1 MSSDLLRR
9 VEEVFAEALA
19 QPRDR
24 RTVWLQTRCAGD
36 ADLLR
41 EVSSLLESHEDE
53 DEAFLDPKELQNQV
67 RPFELPTLERKS
79 RLGDYTILD
88 VLGVG
93 GMGVVYLAQQLRPKR
108 TVALKVLSA
117 IMVTPSL
124 VKRFE
129 HEAEILGRLQHPG
142 IAQIYEAGVAGTADG
157 RRAQPFIAMELVD
170 GPPMTKFAA
179 EKNLDPRERVRLMI
193 KICDAVHHAH
203 QRGVIHRDLKPANI
217 LVDPTGQPKV
227 LDFGVARAADTDLER
242 TAQRTAHRTGEGQ
255 LVGTLSYMSPEQVSG
270 DPDLI
275 DIRTDVYSLGVLLFE
290 LISGKLPVDI
300 KGRSIPD
307 AVRAIA
313 EHDRTRLSAVPGDVR
328 GDLEVVA
335 AKALEKDKARRYQ
348 SAAQLGEDLR
358 RWLEGQPISAKQ
370 DSALYVLLTQA
381 RRHRKV
387 VWTAAVALM
396 AIVGFAFFAAIQ
408 ANLQAK
414 ARQAAEIAL
423 TESEVQRKRADYAIS
438 QYRRELSSSTI
449 ERGRLLAAGGNLRA
463 GEELVWNEFLREPKN
478 RQAHWALRD
487 AYSRQPCLVTKT
499 LHSQLIRSVAA
510 PADADLFFS
519 TSYDGD
525 LAVWTSPD
533 LHEVARVRAHESKVM
548 NVRVSDDAKTIV
560 TSSED
565 GQIKL
570 WKGPSPV
577 FVRMLAA
584 KAGVVYG
591 LSISAD
597 GRTVAWIFN
606 NIVEVEDVASGAAL
620 FRMQMRAFTGQTLVL
635 APDRPIV
642 AIGSVQGG
650 VRVFNY
656 VTGEEL
662 FDLPKHTSAVNDI
675 KFSRDG
681 ALLATTSNDRTAKLF
696 DAREGREIATLSP
709 SNGNLG
715 WLSFNADGSLLATAG
730 WWRVDLWD
738 TRSGQRVMTD
748 NGRVELATAMTFDA
762 TGKYI
767 LAVPGE
773 GIGRVWEVG
782 APGYTLDVPA
792 HAAGVRGMV
801 VSQDRTRVYT
811 AAADG
816 EVSCWDART
825 WTRVWKSKVAN
836 PAQPR
841 AIDVAPNDSVV
852 AVAGSVGASF
862 LDANSGS
869 LIGTIDDIRSQINS
883 VVLSSTGNIAYYGG
897 WEWGVR
903 VWDVRRG
910 RTVGWLPTALGET
923 VGLTANRER
932 TRLVASSRTRT
943 VQIWDLRTHELLRET
958 TEPERL
964 PWRAVLSPDEKL
976 VAAGTWQQ
984 TIEIYDAK
992 TMQRTLSVP
1001 GSSMLVQMVSFD
1013 PTSSVI
1019 ATASA
1024 GGEVRVVDAANGLT
1038 LAVLARG
1045 PLQANCVEFL
1055 NERLLMAGFENGDI
1069 RVWDLDYYDRHIAGN
1084 LAARLE
1090 LGSRAARSE
1099 NAEQQAPL
1107 GGDPSMAQ
1115 VEVGPETREWAG
1127 RWSREIMQRP
1137 WPVLPASAPVESR
1150 VTTNQPAAAPR

>member
-1 MSSDLLRR
+1 MNADLLRR

-19 QPRDR
+19 QPRDS
-24 RTVWLQTRCAGD
+24 RTLWLESRCAGD
-36 ADLLR
+36 AELLR
-41 EVSSLLESHEDE
+41 EVESLLESHEDE
-53 DEAFLDPKELQNQV
+53 DDAFLDPKELQNQV
-67 RPFELPTLERKS
+67 RPLELPTLERKS

-93 GMGVVYLAQQLRPKR
+93 GMGVVYLAQQLRPRR

-117 IMVTPSL
+117 IVVTPSL

-170 GPPMTKFAA
+170 GPPMTKFAT
-179 EKNLDPRERVRLMI
+179 EKSLDARERVRLMI

-217 LVDPTGQPKV
+217 LVDPAGQPKV

-275 DIRTDVYSLGVLLFE
+275 DTRTDVYSLGVLLYE
-290 LISGKLPVDI
+290 LLAGTLPIDI

-313 EHDRTRLSAVPGDVR
+313 ENDRTRLPSVPGDAR

-335 AKALEKDKARRYQ
+335 AKALERDKSRRYQ

-387 VWTAAVALM
+387 VWTAAAALM
-396 AIVGFAFFAAIQ
+396 MIVGFAFFAAIQ

-423 TESEVQRKRADYAIS
+423 SESEVQRKRADFAIS

-499 LHSQLIRSVAA
+499 LHSQTIRSVAA
-510 PADADLFFS
+510 PAGADLFFS
-519 TSYDGD
+519 TSHDGD

-533 LHEVARVRAHESKVM
+533 LHEVARVRAHETKTL
-548 NVRVSDDAKTIV
+548 NVRVSDDARAIV
-560 TSSED
+560 TSGED
-565 GQIKL
+565 GTIKL
-570 WKGPSPV
+570 WSGPSPV
-577 FVRMLAA
+577 FVRTLAA
-584 KAGVVYG
+584 KSGPVYG
-591 LSISAD
+591 LSLSPD
-597 GRTVAWIFN
+597 GKTVAWVFN
-606 NIVEVEDVASGAAL
+606 SILEVENIDTGATL
-620 FRMQMRAFTGQTLVL
+620 FRMQFRAFPGQVAALS
-635 APDRPIV
+635 PDRPVV
-642 AIGSVQGG
+642 AVGSVQGG
-650 VRVFNY
+650 IRLINY
-656 VTGEEL
+656 LTGEEL
-662 FDLPKHTSAVNDI
+662 FDLPRHTASVNDMR
-675 KFSRDG
+675 FSRDG
-681 ALLATTSNDRTAKLF
+681 ALLASSSSDRTAKLF
-696 DAREGREIATLSP
+696 DARSGVELATLKA

-738 TRSGQRVMTD
+738 TRTGQRVMAD
-748 NGRVELATAMTFDA
+748 NGRVETATAMTFDA
-762 TGKYI
+762 TGRYI
-767 LAVPGE
+767 LAVPSE

-782 APGYTLDVPA
+782 SLGYVLDVPA
-792 HAAGVRGMV
+792 HGAGVRAV
-801 VSQDRTRVYT
+801 VASADRTRVYT

-816 EVSCWDART
+816 EVACWDARS
-825 WTRVWKSKVAN
+825 WKRIWKSRVVN

-841 AIDVAPNDSVV
+841 SMDIAPNGSVL
-852 AVAGSVGASF
+852 AVAGTVGASF

-869 LIGTIDDIRSQINS
+869 IIGTIDDIRSQMNG
-883 VVLSSTGNIAYYGG
+883 VALSKSGTLAYFGG

-903 VWDVRRG
+903 VWDIRRG
-910 RTVGWLPTALGET
+910 RTVGWLSTPSGET
-923 VGLTANRER
+923 VGVTTNPDR
-932 TRLVASSRTRT
+932 TRLITTNRTRT
-943 VQIWDLRTHELLRET
+943 LQVWDMQTHELLRET

-976 VAAGTWQQ
+976 LAAGTWQQ

-992 TMQRTLSVP
+992 TMRRLLSVP
-1001 GSSMLVQMVSFD
+1001 GSSMLVQMVAFD

-1019 ATASA
+1019 AAASA
-1024 GGEVRVVDAANGLT
+1024 GGEVRVLDASSGQT

-1055 NERLLMAGFENGDI
+1055 DERLLMVGFESGDV

-1084 LAARLE
+1084 LPARLE
-1090 LGSRAARSE
+1090 AGERAAQVAS
-1099 NAEQQAPL
+1099 AEPRASS
-1107 GGDPSMAQ
+1107 GVEPSMAN
-1115 VEVGPETREWAG
+1115 VENAPEARAWVA
-1127 RWSREIMQRP
+1127 RWTGEIMQRP
-1137 WPVLPASAPVESR
+1137 WPVLPASVPIEDR
-1150 VTTNQPAAAPR
+1150 VTTNQPAPR